1 MGPEYN
7 SSEKYI
13 LGSSQRLSSRLQ
25 RSARIGYCCSKC
37 SERSEDHFFLLLNN
51 CELKTFNIP
60 FRGSDNFCV
69 STFIA
74 KKDIVAQR
82 FCT

>member
-1 MGPEYN
+1 MGPGYN
-7 SSEKYI
+7 SSEYI
-13 LGSSQRLSSRLQ
+13 LGSPQGLASRLRRLAQ
-25 RSARIGYCCSKC
+25 IGYCCSNC